1 MSTMATSGNFPR
13 LVMVKYSAH
22 AARQEP
28 AKLTKHGYTLL
39 PNLDLAQLLGQAS
52 DDMPLS

>member
-1 MSTMATSGNFPR
+1 MSTMATSGNFP